1 MGTAS
6 KELPLSDFET
16 SDRGLKRVLSRSQ
29 LLLLSLGAIIG
40 SGWLFSAITADT
52 LAGPASYVS
61 WIVGGLLVLFIA
73 LTYAEVATM
82 LPRSGAVVRYPH
94 LTHGGFTGFIL
105 GWAYLLA
112 SASVPAIEAIATVQ
126 YIGPQAPASWHLLKS
141 PVTTSS
147 VINFPEGWLFTVFFL
162 VVFFFINLYGARF
175 LGRLNNTV
183 MIWKLIIPILTF
195 ILIFALSFHSHN
207 FAPPGGEATAG
218 WHEVFYI
225 IPGAGIIFSYLGFR
239 QALDFGGEARNPQRD
254 IPFATIA
261 SVLIGIVIYTLLQL
275 AFTGGIVWHFFG
287 LHANDYAGLG
297 APSSN
302 AGHILVTASPFFAI
316 MKASGVAFLV
326 SVFSYLLIAD
336 AFVSPVGT
344 GYIYLGTGG
353 RTIYGMGVSGY
364 LPKQSVRLS
373 PRTRIPWVA
382 LLASFLI
389 ALAFSVPSK
398 SWFSLVGII
407 TSMTVFTYIMGGV
420 SLQIFRKTAPD
431 LARPYRLGAAWFWA
445 PVSFLA
451 ATAIIYWSGFT
462 TDIELIALL
471 FIGLPLYV
479 WFFAGARGY
488 MNRWAGYAIG
498 VIFLAAWILLM
509 HWGHWVLSPASAAPY
524 STNVKYHA
532 PFVLWYLLVC
542 VSVYGFTGLT
552 WLFSSKAGRHLINRS
567 IWLITYILA
576 EVLLSYYGAFGVT
589 TKVPKL
595 LTFPIDTIWALVI
608 GLIAY
613 YWAVKSGYET
623 EEIKS
628 ITDSGSGLV
637 PEESAA
643 PAAVQA

>member
-1 MGTAS
+1 MAIVTDKA
-6 KELPLSDFET
+6 PASDFEA
-16 SDRGLKRVLSRSQ
+16 SDRKLNRVLSRSQ
-29 LLLLSLGAIIG
+29 LLLLSMGAIIG
-40 SGWLFSAITADT
+40 SGWLFSAITADS

-61 WIVGGLLVLFIA
+61 WIVGGILVLFIA
-73 LTYAEVATM
+73 MSYAEVATM
-82 LPRSGAVVRYPH
+82 LPRSGAIVRYPH
-94 LTHGGFTGFIL
+94 LTHGGYTGFIL

-126 YIGPQAPASWHLLKS
+126 YIGPQAPASWHLLQS

-147 VINFPEGWLFTVFFL
+147 VLNFPEGWLFTVFLL

-183 MIWKLIIPILTF
+183 MVWKLIIPILTF

-207 FAPPGGEATAG
+207 FAPPGGEATDG

-225 IPGAGIIFSYLGFR
+225 IPGAGIIFSFLGFR
-239 QALDFGGEARNPQRD
+239 QALDFGGEAKNPQRD

-275 AFTGGIVWHFFG
+275 AFTGGIVWPYFG
-287 LHANDYAGLG
+287 IHVNDYAALG
-297 APSSN
+297 APSSA
-302 AGHILVTASPFFAI
+302 AGHVLVTASPFFAI

-336 AFVSPVGT
+336 AFVSPIGT

-353 RTIYGMGVSGY
+353 RTIYGMGVNGS
-364 LPKQSVRLS
+364 LPDQFVTVSSKS
-373 PRTRIPWVA
+373 RIPWVA
-382 LLASFLI
+382 LLASFLV
-389 ALAFSVPSK
+389 AVAFSAPSK

-431 LARPYRLGAAWFWA
+431 LSRPYRLGAAWFWA

-451 ATAIIYWSGFT
+451 ATAIVYWSGFT

-471 FIGLPLYV
+471 FVGLPLYA
-479 WFFAGARGY
+479 WFFAASRGY
-488 MNRWAGYAIG
+488 LNRAAGVVIG
-498 VIFLAAWILLM
+498 VVFLAAWILLM
-509 HWGHWVLSPASAAPY
+509 HWGHWVLSPASSEPFA
-524 STNVKYHA
+524 SEVKYHA
-532 PFVLWYLLVC
+532 PFLLWYLLVA
-542 VSVYGFTGLT
+542 VSVYGFTAAC
-552 WLFSSKAGRHLINRS
+552 WLFGSKEGKHLINRS
-567 IWLITYILA
+567 LWLITYILA

-589 TKVPKL
+589 TKIPKL
-595 LTFPIDTIWALVI
+595 LTFPIDTIWALLI
-608 GLIAY
+608 GLVCY
-613 YWAVKSGYET
+613 YWAVHSGFET
-623 EEIKS
+623 DEIRS

-637 PEESAA
+637 PDDSAA
-643 PAAVQA
+643 